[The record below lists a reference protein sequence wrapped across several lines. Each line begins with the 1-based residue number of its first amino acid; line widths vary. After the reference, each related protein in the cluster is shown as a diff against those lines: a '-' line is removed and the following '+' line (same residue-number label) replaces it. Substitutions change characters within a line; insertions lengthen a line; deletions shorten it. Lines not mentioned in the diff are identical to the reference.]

1 MIGERTGST
10 NDEIDVNRALEGCS
24 ENISDAVGSTGNV
37 TNRLTIRARPE
48 E

>member
-1 MIGERTGST
+1 LIGERTGST
-10 NDEIDVNRALEGCS
+10 NDEIGVNRALEWCR
-24 ENISDAVGSTGNV
+24 ENISDAVGRTGNV